1 MANCNLLAHPF
12 KLILTSI
19 IFFLFISSSN
29 GQNEIECI
37 SPQKPISKSKLTI
50 NNYGIGLGG
59 LNKLNGLNLSLIDK
73 TCKINGLSVSLSNNF
88 ESYKTINGI
97 DITLLSYIEKC
108 RGLGFALG
116 GEINELNGLAT
127 FLLFGTTW
135 DFNGINISG
144 LAQLNSN
151 ISKGAVISGLYI
163 VNSQFTGLAITPG
176 FIVSDSIDSG
186 VMIAG
191 LYYNSEI
198 SNGLSISLINKSE
211 KSKGLKI
218 GLLNLSKNHKGV
230 QIGLLNIN
238 HSNRKLFKYLP
249 FISLNLR
256 KDTKPD

>member
-37 SPQKPISKSKLTI
+37 SPQKPISKFKLTI

-88 ESYKTINGI
+88 ESYKTINDI

-176 FIVSDSIDSG
+176 FIVSDMTNSIP
-186 VMIAG
+186 
-191 LYYNSEI
+191 
-198 SNGLSISLINKSE
+198 E
-211 KSKGLKI
+211 KIKTIL
-218 GLLNLSKNHKGV
+218 LSKIPMGKMGSGDDV
-230 QIGLLNIN
+230 
-238 HSNRKLFKYLP
+238 SNCVAFLSSDEASY
-249 FISLNLR
+249 ITGETIHVNGGMYMA
-256 KDTKPD
+256 